1 MSAPRAG
8 NESIHQ
14 ENGNN
19 VEVVETDDFNLGKL
33 MQDLNGAESMLT
45 SIESRAAELDAKL
58 DALLQEA
65 TTASAKPDN
74 STA

>member
-1 MSAPRAG
+1 MSAPRLDNG
-8 NESIHQ
+8 TIGK
-14 ENGNN
+14 ENGNT

-65 TTASAKPDN
+65 TTASAEPDT
-74 STA
+74 SSA

>member
-1 MSAPRAG
+1 MSALRAG
-8 NESIHQ
+8 NESTHQ

-58 DALLQEA
+58 DALLHEA

>member
-8 NESIHQ
+8 NESTHQ

-65 TTASAKPDN
+65 ATASAKPDN